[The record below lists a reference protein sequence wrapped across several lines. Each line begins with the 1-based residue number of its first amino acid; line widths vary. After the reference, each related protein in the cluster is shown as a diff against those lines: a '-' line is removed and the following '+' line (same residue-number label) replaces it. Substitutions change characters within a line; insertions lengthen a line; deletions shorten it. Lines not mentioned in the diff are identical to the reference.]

1 MNYLILILAVLS
13 AAAMSQEPEALEVL
27 SRSREA
33 SLTSSLSA
41 TVNLTIKE
49 KNGSLRSRTI
59 LMRTKSYEEGQ
70 EKRYVR
76 FTEPADVRGTTM
88 IIIDNKSSQDEMW
101 IYLPALKKT
110 RRLVSSEK
118 GKSFMSSEF
127 TNADMSSPALADF
140 INSYAE
146 PSSPGA
152 LWIIESRPVNEEKAD
167 EYGFSRK
174 ISYIDRTNYQVKRRE
189 FYDFS
194 NKLYKVIEVSEVKML
209 PGNKYLITNMA
220 ATNMS
225 NGRSSDIRI
234 ANAEAGSAVD
244 DSVFNV
250 QNIDR

>member
-1 MNYLILILAVLS
+1 MLALLS
-13 AAAMSQEPEALEVL
+13 PAARPQEPEALEIL

-33 SLTSSLSA
+33 SLTSSMSA
-41 TVNLTIKE
+41 TVNLTITE
-49 KNGSLRSRTI
+49 KNGSVRSRTI
-59 LMRTKSYEEGQ
+59 LMRTKSYGEGQ

-110 RRLVSSEK
+110 RRLVSSDK

-127 TNADMSSPALADF
+127 TNADMSSPTLADF
-140 INSYAE
+140 INTQLPA
-146 PSSPGA
+146 SSA
-152 LWIIESRPVNEEKAD
+152 QDYWIIESRPVDDEKAD

-174 ISYIDRTNYQVKRRE
+174 ISHISRTNYQVRRME

-194 NKLYKVIEVSEVKML
+194 NQLFKIIEVSEVKML
-209 PGNKYLITNMA
+209 PGSKYLVTNMS
-220 ATNMS
+220 ATNIS
-225 NGRSSDIRI
+225 NGRSSRI
-234 ANAEAGSAVD
+234 KITNAEAGSD
-244 DSVFNV
+244 IEDTVFNV